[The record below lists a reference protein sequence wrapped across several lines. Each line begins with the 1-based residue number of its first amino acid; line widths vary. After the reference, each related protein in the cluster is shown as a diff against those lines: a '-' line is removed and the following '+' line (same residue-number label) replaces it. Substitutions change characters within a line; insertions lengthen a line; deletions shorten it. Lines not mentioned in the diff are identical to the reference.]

1 MQALEQSLAALR
13 AEHDLVLR
21 STIWRVGRRVGTVA
35 GRHPGLTGPLRRAA
49 KLGWWVATGRIGARL
64 RTRQQMHQA
73 IAVLR
78 QTRLFD
84 AAYYLSHHAAVVP
97 PGSDAIMHFLWVG
110 AAAGLDPHPLFDTSW
125 YASQMPAG
133 STVNPLVHYLEGTG
147 TIDPHPLFDQAH
159 YLAQDRG
166 ALRPGETAL
175 EHYLAASDRNTAA
188 PNAVFDPHAYL
199 LEYPEAAG
207 HPGGPLLHY
216 VETGEA
222 RGLAPHPLFDPAYY
236 AARHPEASELG
247 PLGHYLRVGRS
258 AGLAGSATMAE
269 LGIPSLPHEVAF
281 ALADRPD
288 ISVII
293 PTYGHLFETV
303 RCLAAVQAHTGAIAY
318 EVIVA
323 DDRPAAPIAP
333 ALPAGGG
340 LAVHVNERNLGF
352 LRSCNAAARRA
363 RGRLLVFLNNDTVVG
378 ADWLRPMITVIDAD
392 RRVGMVGCKL
402 LNPDGTIQE
411 AGGIIHSNGWGF
423 PYGSGDVPGRGAYN
437 VVRDVDVVTGA
448 CFLVRRDLFE
458 RFGGFDDRYAPAF
471 YEEFD
476 LATTLRDAG
485 YRVVYQPASVVV
497 HHGSASYGR
506 EVRDRLSKLNHG
518 KFCAKWRTLLARQP
532 VEGDPLFLVRER
544 PSPRGVILVID
555 DKVPEYD
562 KHAGAVTLFQYLN
575 LMVELGLKVIFHP
588 QDGQPLQ
595 PYTDALQRRGIE
607 IVHAPDTL
615 AEWLAENGRHV
626 DFVWTARPYV
636 TFPILDLIKRT
647 TGAPILYYTHD
658 LHYLREM
665 RRFELDGNGWARE
678 ESERL
683 KPMELGIFAAVDIVM
698 TPSTEEARIIALE
711 VPDARVAVVPPYLFP
726 DTASVDP
733 ATLDFASRRDVLFV
747 GGFDHTPN
755 VDAALW
761 LVRDIMPLVWAT
773 APDTRAM
780 IVGHA
785 PPDEVRALAG
795 DRVEVTGFVPSIDPY
810 FARARASVSPLR
822 YGAGVKGKIVSALQA
837 GIPVVTTG
845 CGNEGIQ
852 LGHGVEALVGET
864 AADIADAVLR
874 LLGDAPL
881 CRELSQAGAAV
892 VRERFSATR
901 ARRVLRRLLGDDLCP
916 LCGTRPRHPQPAAG
930 AAWGDGLACMT
941 CQARNR
947 GAALGRAILAPF
959 GRYGVSSLREA
970 LPLLADLRLQA
981 VGIADAVAR
990 ELAALPGFGCG
1001 DTAAVADGSI
1011 DLLISLD
1018 RPVDVAEAR
1027 RVVRPGGRHVFGMPA
1042 ASDTVVGQL
1051 RADGFAATLHTDEE
1065 VARPVVVEAT
1075 RMG

>member
-1 MQALEQSLAALR
+1 M
-13 AEHDLVLR
+13 
-21 STIWRVGRRVGTVA
+21 
-35 GRHPGLTGPLRRAA
+35 
-49 KLGWWVATGRIGARL
+49 
-64 RTRQQMHQA
+64 
-73 IAVLR
+73 
-78 QTRLFD
+78 
-84 AAYYLSHHAAVVP
+84 
-97 PGSDAIMHFLWVG
+97 
-110 AAAGLDPHPLFDTSW
+110 
-125 YASQMPAG
+125 
-133 STVNPLVHYLEGTG
+133 
-147 TIDPHPLFDQAH
+147 
-159 YLAQDRG
+159 
-166 ALRPGETAL
+166 
-175 EHYLAASDRNTAA
+175 
-188 PNAVFDPHAYL
+188 
-199 LEYPEAAG
+199 
-207 HPGGPLLHY
+207 
-216 VETGEA
+216 
-222 RGLAPHPLFDPAYY
+222 
-236 AARHPEASELG
+236 
-247 PLGHYLRVGRS
+247 
-258 AGLAGSATMAE
+258 
-269 LGIPSLPHEVAF
+269 
-281 ALADRPD
+281 
-288 ISVII
+288 
-293 PTYGHLFETV
+293 
-303 RCLAAVQAHTGAIAY
+303 
-318 EVIVA
+318 
-323 DDRPAAPIAP
+323 
-333 ALPAGGG
+333 
-340 LAVHVNERNLGF
+340 
-352 LRSCNAAARRA
+352 
-363 RGRLLVFLNNDTVVG
+363 
-378 ADWLRPMITVIDAD
+378 
-392 RRVGMVGCKL
+392 
-402 LNPDGTIQE
+402 
-411 AGGIIHSNGWGF
+411 
-423 PYGSGDVPGRGAYN
+423 
-437 VVRDVDVVTGA
+437 
-448 CFLVRRDLFE
+448 
-458 RFGGFDDRYAPAF
+458 
-471 YEEFD
+471 
-476 LATTLRDAG
+476 
-485 YRVVYQPASVVV
+485 
-497 HHGSASYGR
+497 
-506 EVRDRLSKLNHG
+506 
-518 KFCAKWRTLLARQP
+518 
-532 VEGDPLFLVRER
+532 
-544 PSPRGVILVID
+544 ILVID

-588 QDGQPLQ
+588 QDGQKLQ
-595 PYTDALQRRGIE
+595 PYTQALQRRGIE

-615 AEWLAENGRHV
+615 ADWLAENGRHV

-636 TFPILDLIKRT
+636 TFPILDLIKRS

-658 LHYLREM
+658 LHYLREL
-665 RRFELDGNGWARE
+665 RRYELDGNGVGARGIRAPQADGARHLRRRRHRDDAEHRGGADHRARRCPTPAWPWCRPTCSPTPTRSIPPRSISRHDATCCSWAASITRRT
-678 ESERL
+678 S
-683 KPMELGIFAAVDIVM
+683 
-698 TPSTEEARIIALE
+698 TPRSGWC
-711 VPDARVAVVPPYLFP
+711 
-726 DTASVDP
+726 
-733 ATLDFASRRDVLFV
+733 ATSCRGCGRR
-747 GGFDHTPN
+747 
-755 VDAALW
+755 
-761 LVRDIMPLVWAT
+761 

-785 PPDEVRALAG
+785 PPAEVRALAD

-852 LGHGVEALVGET
+852 LRHGVEALVGET

-947 GAALGRAILAPF
+947 DAALGRAILAPF